1 MADFLGIV
9 ITLTLGG
16 AIMLVLTAIS
26 YKWQNRRAKE
36 LSARLGRLYNRRAK
50 IRQSIQDVGK
60 CELSELLDKAAK

>member
-50 IRQSIQDVGK
+50 VRQSI
-60 CELSELLDKAAK
+60 

>member
-16 AIMLVLTAIS
+16 AIMLVLTLIC

-36 LSARLGRLYNRRAK
+36 LNARLHRLYSRRVRPAC
-50 IRQSIQDVGK
+50 RMLMVA
-60 CELSELLDKAAK
+60 ELLNGEVS